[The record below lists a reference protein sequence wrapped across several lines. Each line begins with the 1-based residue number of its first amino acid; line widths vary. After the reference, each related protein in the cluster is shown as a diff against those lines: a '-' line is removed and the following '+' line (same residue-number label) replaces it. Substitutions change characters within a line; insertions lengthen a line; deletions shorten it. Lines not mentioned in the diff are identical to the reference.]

1 MKSAMVGAG
10 WVVAL
15 GLAAITGCAQVH
27 TGPYGVPVNAA
38 NQPTGLRKTASGL
51 KVSADELPRWSSP
64 QIGMIEVTFENDS
77 AEWVE
82 IKDVHIDLPPDQ
94 LPGTTI
100 LGSGRIAAYRA
111 ALERQE
117 RIEEHNLSIALG
129 IMTLSGM
136 VLANTTEGV
145 PKAAGAV
152 GATAGFGTLLVMEQS
167 SDADSA
173 SHIEP
178 YPESHLLGGPFVVGP
193 ELFTKKW
200 IALETKPGLTAK
212 CVQRMRVTYRVQ
224 SGREERVWLSFRDAS
239 SPWQR
244 ELCRSRH

>member
-1 MKSAMVGAG
+1 MNTWTVGAG
-10 WVVAL
+10 WVA
-15 GLAAITGCAQVH
+15 GLVAITGCAQVH
-27 TGPYGVPVNAA
+27 SGPYGVPVNAA
-38 NQPTGLRKTASGL
+38 NQPTGLRTTESGL

-64 QIGMIEVTFENDS
+64 HIGMIEVTFENEG

-82 IKDVHIDLPPDQ
+82 IRDVHVDLPPEQ

-100 LGSGRIAAYRA
+100 MAGGRIAAYRD
-111 ALERQE
+111 ALRRKEQ
-117 RIEEHNLSIALG
+117 IEEQNLSVALG
-129 IMTLSGM
+129 ILTLSGI
-136 VLANTTEGV
+136 VLAETTEGL

-152 GATAGFGTLLVMEQS
+152 GATAGIGTLLVMDQS
-167 SDADSA
+167 SDADRA

-200 IALETKPGLTAK
+200 IALETKPGVTPA
-212 CVQRMRVTYRVQ
+212 CVERMRLTYRAA

-244 ELCRSRH
+244 ELCRSRY

>member
-1 MKSAMVGAG
+1 MNTWTVGAG
-10 WVVAL
+10 WVA
-15 GLAAITGCAQVH
+15 GLVAITGCAQVH
-27 TGPYGVPVNAA
+27 SGPYGVPVNAA
-38 NQPTGLRKTASGL
+38 NQPTGLRTTESGL

-64 QIGMIEVTFENDS
+64 HIGMIEVTFENEG

-82 IKDVHIDLPPDQ
+82 IREVQVQLPPDE

-100 LGSGRIAAYRA
+100 LGGPRIAAYRE
-111 ALERQE
+111 ALQRKE
-117 RIEEHNLSIALG
+117 RIEEENLSVALG
-129 IMTLSGM
+129 ILTLSGI
-136 VLANTTEGV
+136 VLAETTEGL

-152 GATAGFGTLLVMEQS
+152 GATAGIGTLLVMDQS
-167 SDADSA
+167 SDADRA

-178 YPESHLLGGPFVVGP
+178 YPESHLLGGAFAVGP

-200 IALETKPGLTAK
+200 IALETKPGVTAA
-212 CVQRMRVTYRVQ
+212 CVERMRVTYRVA

-244 ELCRSRH
+244 ELCGSRY